1 MIRIAICDDHKNIIE
16 DIQKSIESYKGINHE
31 IATFNCGEDLL
42 EGGNRYDL
50 IFLDVDMTGI
60 NGIET
65 ARKIREYDKTV
76 KIIYVTSYTDYLN
89 MAFSV
94 HAFGY
99 LNKPVKEEQ
108 IHGQLKEV
116 LSYLAEEKVEEEVL
130 EFITSEGVVR
140 LKSSDICFFEY
151 INRKVKL
158 KTLDKSYIIKE
169 KITTIANDMSKYG
182 FFMPHKSFT
191 VNLLHVKSIKGYD
204 IFMMDGSMIPLSQ
217 KKSTEFRDEF
227 NMFLDKHISK

>member
-1 MIRIAICDDHKNIIE
+1 MIKIAICDDDNNIIE
-16 DIQKSIESYKGINHE
+16 DIKRSIENYKDTKHE
-31 IATFNCGEDLL
+31 ISIFNCGEMLL
-42 EGGNRYDL
+42 ESESKYDL
-50 IFLDVDMTGI
+50 IFLDIDMTGI

-65 ARKIREYDKTV
+65 AKRLREYDKSV

-130 EFITSEGVVR
+130 EFIASEGVVR
-140 LKSSDICFFEY
+140 LKASEICFFEY

-158 KTLDKSYIIKE
+158 KTLDTSYIIKE